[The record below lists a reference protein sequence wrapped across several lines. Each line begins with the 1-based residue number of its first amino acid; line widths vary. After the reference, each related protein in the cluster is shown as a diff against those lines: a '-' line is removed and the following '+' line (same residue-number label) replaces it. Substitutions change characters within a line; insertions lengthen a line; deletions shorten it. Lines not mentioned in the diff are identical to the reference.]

1 MMRSKQNTKQ
11 KVVEID
17 SESIDDSDYYTIEE
31 TDDSENDSSD
41 DSETIGSND
50 TETNENSEK
59 EQKYSNKQIRN
70 IISEIFPSR
79 YMKERVEK
87 DNKKSNEKSK
97 KMNNSKSK
105 TFISKSKKDIKTK
118 KTKKT
123 KKVLSS
129 TDEDTDED
137 DDDYTEEEEEEPVD
151 KNEKDNKKNINII
164 FEYGLG
170 GLDDD
175 EIMEEQ
181 NALLDEEDCDSDD
194 EKTFMKETYEN
205 VIVPEPIKT
214 ALPQTKKEK
223 QMAKQ
228 KKKRTTALAIENDKI
243 QNDKNNFEN
252 EYNELVDTKKYFID
266 KLNKNPKSQTLL
278 NSLKTCDDDIKK
290 LVKKMRGTNTKTY
303 HKMINSGERKF
314 TSEIEFFKKKLSNQ
328 EQQKVMK
335 DLNEINGHIQIN
347 KPYRLSLLETNIPSK
362 YKATILQKINILQT
376 MEPGDPEYYKMK
388 TYIDTFMRIP
398 IGIYKSLNVNID
410 DGVEKCNDFMEKSM
424 KILDDCV
431 YGLNDSKMQIL
442 QMVGQWISN
451 PSAMG
456 TAIAIHGPMGSG
468 KCLGFNTPILMF
480 DGSIKK
486 VQDIVIGD
494 IIMGD
499 DSTERKILSLGTGID
514 DMYDII
520 INETDKYTVNSDHIL
535 CLKLSK
541 KITSYELIALQYC
554 LKLREINKNSII
566 EITIKDYELLPEDLK
581 QVLLG
586 YKTAIHFSNKK
597 YNIDPLKYNFKNKQT
612 ILDEYKINSSNI
624 QFQVLANIIHNFGH
638 YNTYTKTFKITHTIL
653 QFTQDIL
660 FIARCIGFEANYI
673 CLQSNHKYYYNITIQ
688 GKTDLINQLNNIII
702 IFTYHNPFSYLY
714 ERLMS
719 FTKSNDIQT
728 QINYIEPT
736 TTTVMKNDE
745 KLYKNLTSNIQVV
758 KKERDKY
765 YGFEIDGNRRFVLG
779 NFTVTHNTSLIK
791 DGISKILGR
800 EFAFIALGGAGDA
813 SFLEGHS
820 YAYEGS
826 SWGQILKILIDSKC
840 MNPVIYFDE
849 LDKVSDT
856 PRGNE
861 IIGILTH
868 LTDTSQNTE
877 FHDKY
882 FSEMGFD
889 LSKCLFIFSYND
901 ESKVNAILKDRMYRI
916 QTKGYNTKEK
926 IIIAKNYILPKIQE
940 QVKFKDGDIIIPDDT
955 LEYIITKP
963 SFTKSEEGVRNLKR
977 CLEIIYTK
985 LNLYRLIK
993 PDAKILTTDI
1003 KLTVSFP
1010 FTVTRKDVN
1019 LLIKE
1024 DETVNQSMFSMYV

>member
-1 MMRSKQNTKQ
+1 MRSKQNTKP

-17 SESIDDSDYYTIEE
+17 SETIDDSDFYTID
-31 TDDSENDSSD
+31 TDDSSD
-41 DSETIGSND
+41 DETIGSSD
-50 TETNENSEK
+50 TEIDETEISEK
-59 EQKYSNKQIRN
+59 EEKYSNKQIRS

-79 YMKERVEK
+79 YIKERVEK
-87 DNKKSNEKSK
+87 DNEKSK
-97 KMNNSKSK
+97 TKSLK
-105 TFISKSKKDIKTK
+105 PKKENTKSK
-118 KTKKT
+118 KTKKENT
-123 KKVLSS
+123 KSKFKKSKKS
-129 TDEDTDED
+129 KKETDEEEYDEDTDED
-137 DDDYTEEEEEEPVD
+137 DEDYTEDEEPT
-151 KNEKDNKKNINII
+151 EKDNKKNINII

-205 VIVPEPIKT
+205 IIVPEPIKT
-214 ALPQTKKEK
+214 ALPKTKKEK

-228 KKKRTTALAIENDKI
+228 KQKQTTAKAIENDKI
-243 QNDKNNFEN
+243 EHDKNNFEN

-266 KLNKNPKSQTLL
+266 KLKKNPKSITLL
-278 NSLKTCDDDIKK
+278 NSLKSCDDNIKK

-328 EQQKVMK
+328 EQQKVMN
-335 DLNEINGHIQIN
+335 DLKEINEYIQIN

-388 TYIDTFMRIP
+388 TYIDTFMRLP
-398 IGIYKSLNVNID
+398 IGIYKSLNVTIH
-410 DGVEKCNDFMEKSM
+410 DGVEKCNDFMEKSI

-431 YGLNDSKMQIL
+431 YGLNESKMQIL

-468 KCLGFNTPILMF
+468 KCLGVNTPILMF

-486 VQDIVIGD
+486 VQDVVVGD

-499 DSTERKILSLGTGID
+499 DSTERKILSLGTGTD
-514 DMYDII
+514 TMYDVI
-520 INETDKYTVNSDHIL
+520 INDTDKYTVNSEHIL

-541 KITSYELIALQYC
+541 RITPYEMITLQLC
-554 LKLREINKNSII
+554 LNLREINKNTII
-566 EITIKDYELLPEDLK
+566 EIPINIYEQLPKHLK
-581 QVLLG
+581 PLLLG
-586 YKTAIHFSNKK
+586 YKTAIHFPPKQYSIN
-597 YNIDPLKYNFKNKQT
+597 PLKYNFKNKQN
-612 ILDEYKINSSNI
+612 IPNEYKVNSLNI
-624 QFQVLANIIHNFGH
+624 QFQVLANIIYTFGL
-638 YNTYTKTFKITHTIL
+638 YDNYTNTFQITHTIL
-653 QFTQDIL
+653 EFTQDIL
-660 FIARCIGFEANYI
+660 FISRCLGFDANYSY
-673 CLQSNHKYYYNITIQ
+673 LHNNNSNEYFYNITIQ
-688 GKTDLINQLNNIII
+688 GKLDLINQLNNHISV
-702 IFTYHNPFSYLY
+702 FTYYNPFKYFYDGVISLTKKNEILPPYP
-714 ERLMS
+714 LMM
-719 FTKSNDIQT
+719 
-728 QINYIEPT
+728 E
-736 TTTVMKNDE
+736 MKNDE
-745 KLYKNLTSNIQVV
+745 KLYEKLMSPIQVV
-758 KKERDKY
+758 KKEKDTY

-849 LDKVSDT
+849 LDKVSDS

-868 LTDTSQNTE
+868 LTDTSQNCE

-901 ESKVNAILKDRMYRI
+901 ESKVNPILKDRMYRI

-926 IIIAKNYILPKIQE
+926 IIIAKNYILPKIRE
-940 QVKFKDGDIIIPDDT
+940 QVNFKEGDIIIPDET

-963 SFTKSEEGVRNLKR
+963 SFTKTEEGVRNLKR

-1003 KLTVSFP
+1003 KLEVAFP
-1010 FTVTRKDVN
+1010 FTVSKQHVN

-1024 DETVNQSMFSMYV
+1024 DETINQSMFSMYI

>member
-1 MMRSKQNTKQ
+1 MRSKQNTKP

-17 SESIDDSDYYTIEE
+17 SETIDDSDFYTID
-31 TDDSENDSSD
+31 TDDTDNSSD
-41 DSETIGSND
+41 DETIGSSD
-50 TETNENSEK
+50 TETDETEISEK
-59 EQKYSNKQIRN
+59 EEKYSNKQIRS

-87 DNKKSNEKSK
+87 DNEKSTKTKSLKHKKENTKSK
-97 KMNNSKSK
+97 KEN
-105 TFISKSKKDIKTK
+105 TKSKKENIKSK
-118 KTKKT
+118 KTKKN
-123 KKVLSS
+123 KKSKNE
-129 TDEDTDED
+129 TDEEDEEEYNADED
-137 DDDYTEEEEEEPVD
+137 DEDYTEDEDEEPTE
-151 KNEKDNKKNINII
+151 KNNKKNINII
-164 FEYGLG
+164 FEYGGGGLGG

-205 VIVPEPIKT
+205 IIVPEPIKT
-214 ALPQTKKEK
+214 ALPKTKKEK

-228 KKKRTTALAIENDKI
+228 KQKQTTAKAIENDKI
-243 QNDKNNFEN
+243 EHDKNNFEN

-266 KLNKNPKSQTLL
+266 KLKKNPKSKTLL
-278 NSLKTCDDDIKK
+278 NSLKSCDDDIKK

-328 EQQKVMK
+328 EQQKVMN
-335 DLNEINGHIQIN
+335 DLKEINEYIQIN

-362 YKATILQKINILQT
+362 YKATILQKINILQM

-398 IGIYKSLNVNID
+398 IGIYKSLNVTIT
-410 DGVEKCNDFMEKSM
+410 DGVEKCNEFMENSM

-468 KCLGFNTPILMF
+468 KCLGVDTPILMF

-486 VQDIVIGD
+486 VQDVVVGD
-494 IIMGD
+494 VIMGD
-499 DSTERKILSLGTGID
+499 DSTERKILSLGTGTD
-514 DMYDII
+514 TMYDII
-520 INETDKYTVNSDHIL
+520 INDTDKYTVNSEHIL

-541 KITSYELIALQYC
+541 RIKPYEMITLQLY
-554 LKLREINKNSII
+554 LNLREINKKSVI
-566 EITIKDYELLPEDLK
+566 EIPINIYEQLPEHLK
-581 QVLLG
+581 PLLLG
-586 YKTAIHFSNKK
+586 YKTAIQFSSKT
-597 YNIDPLKYNFKNKQT
+597 YSIHPLKYNFKNKQN
-612 ILDEYKINSSNI
+612 IPNEYKINSSNI
-624 QFQVLANIIHNFGH
+624 QFPVLANIIYNFGR
-638 YNTYTKTFKITHTIL
+638 YNKNTNTFEITHSIL

-660 FIARCIGFEANYI
+660 FISRSLGFDANYVFAE
-673 CLQSNHKYYYNITIQ
+673 SNNKYYYDITIQ
-688 GKTDLINQLNNIII
+688 GKTDLINQLNNHINV
-702 IFTYHNPFSYLY
+702 FTTHNPLKYLY
-714 ERLMS
+714 DNIIN
-719 FTKSNDIQT
+719 FTKINEIQPMM
-728 QINYIEPT
+728 E
-736 TTTVMKNDE
+736 MKNDE
-745 KLYKNLTSNIQVV
+745 KLYEKLMSPIQVV
-758 KKERDKY
+758 KKEKDTY

-800 EFAFIALGGAGDA
+800 EFAFIALGGAGDS

-849 LDKVSDT
+849 LDKVSDS

-868 LTDTSQNTE
+868 LTDTSQNCE

-901 ESKVNAILKDRMYRI
+901 ESKVNPILKDRMYRI

-926 IIIAKNYILPKIQE
+926 IIIAKNYILPKIRE
-940 QVKFKDGDIIIPDDT
+940 QVNFKEGDIIIPDET

-1003 KLTVSFP
+1003 KLKVSFP
-1010 FTVTRKDVN
+1010 FTVSKQHVN

-1024 DETVNQSMFSMYV
+1024 DETINQSMFSMYI